1 MYNFNSVKNKEIA
14 AILYEMGQL
23 LELKGENRFKVIAY
37 SKAARAVESLKE
49 DIEEVWR
56 RGELDKI
63 PGIGKAIAEKISEY
77 LTTGHIK
84 AYDDLVY
91 STPQGMKELLQLQGV
106 GPKTVAL
113 LHEKLNVSTIDELEA
128 AARQH
133 RIRRLPG
140 MGPTKET
147 NILKAIERYRR
158 RSIRIPI
165 SVAARIVDR
174 IIVHLEGIEG
184 LSNITVAGSYRRG
197 KETVGDIDI
206 LATSSKPSDAIAAFV
221 RMPMVDDIL
230 GQGPT
235 KASIIVEG
243 TVQVDLR
250 IVEPRS
256 YGTLLQYFTGSK
268 EHNVKLRGIALQRGY
283 SLSEYSLKRLDTGDE
298 LFFDREE
305 EVYRALGMQYIPP
318 ELREDRGEIEAA
330 LANRLPHLVELSNI
344 KGDLH
349 VHSTWS
355 DGIGSIEDIVSRA
368 RSLGYEYI
376 AITDHSPSVGI
387 AGGLSDKRL
396 LEKIDLISKMN
407 ERLEGFRILAGTEVD
422 IRADGSMDYI
432 EEILERCDVVVAAI
446 HMAQSQKE
454 REINSRLV
462 AAMENE
468 HVDIIAHP
476 TGRIIGRREPYQV
489 DMDLILETAARTNTI
504 IEINA
509 YPERL
514 DLSDE
519 WARRAKEIGVKM
531 AISTDAH
538 SPEQLGFMRYGVTVA
553 RRGWL
558 EPSDVIN
565 TLSAGDLMRHL
576 GIRGN

>member
-1 MYNFNSVKNKEIA
+1 MRNKEIA
-14 AILYEMGQL
+14 AILYEMGEL
-23 LELKGENRFKVIAY
+23 LEIRGENRFKVIAY
-37 SKAARAVESLKE
+37 SKAARAIESLKE
-49 DIEEVWR
+49 DIEDVWR
-56 RGELDKI
+56 RGELDRI

-84 AYDDLVY
+84 AYDELVS
-91 STPQGMKELLQLQGV
+91 STPHGMKELLQLQGV

-113 LHEKLNVSTIDELEA
+113 LHEKLGVSTIDELEA

-140 MGPTKET
+140 MGPTKEA
-147 NILKAIERYRR
+147 NILKAIERYRT
-158 RSIRIPI
+158 RSTRIPL
-165 SVAARIVDR
+165 SAASRIVER
-174 IIVHLEGIEG
+174 IMGYLEGIVG
-184 LSNITVAGSYRRG
+184 LSNITVAGSFRRG

-206 LATSSKPSDAIAAFV
+206 LATSSRPSESVAAFV
-221 RMPMVDDIL
+221 RMPLVDEIL

-235 KASIIVEG
+235 KASVIVEG

-283 SLSEYSLKRLDTGDE
+283 SLSEYSLKRLDTGEE

-305 EVYRALGMQYIPP
+305 DVYRALGMQYIPP

-330 LANRLPHLVELSNI
+330 LAHRLPDLVELSSI

-349 VHSTWS
+349 VHSAWS
-355 DGIGSIEDIVSRA
+355 DGTGSIEEIVSSA
-368 RSLGYEYI
+368 RSLGYEYV

-387 AGGLSDKRL
+387 AGGLSDRRL
-396 LEKIDLISKMN
+396 LEKIDAISRMN
-407 ERLEGFRILAGTEVD
+407 EGLEGFRILAGTEVD
-422 IRADGSMDYI
+422 IRADGSLDYAD
-432 EEILERCDVVVAAI
+432 EILERCDLVVAAI

-476 TGRIIGRREPYQV
+476 TGRILGRRDPYQV
-489 DMDLILETAARTNTI
+489 DMELILETAAGTGTI
-504 IEINA
+504 MEINA

-519 WARRAKEIGVKM
+519 WARRAKELGVKM

-538 SPEQLGFMRYGVTVA
+538 SPDQMGFMRYGVTVA

-565 TLSAGDLMRHL
+565 TLSAEELIRHL
-576 GIRGN
+576 SG

>member
-1 MYNFNSVKNKEIA
+1 VRNKEIA
-14 AILYEMGQL
+14 SILYEMGEL
-23 LELKGENRFKVIAY
+23 LELRGENRFKVIAY
-37 SKAARAVESLKE
+37 SKAARAIESLKE

-56 RGELDKI
+56 RGELDRI

-77 LTTGHIK
+77 LTTGHIN
-84 AYDDLVY
+84 AYDELVA

-128 AARQH
+128 AAKQH

-140 MGPTKET
+140 MGPTKEA

-158 RSIRIPI
+158 RSTRIPI
-165 SVAARIVDR
+165 GAAERIVER
-174 IIVHLEGIEG
+174 IMHYLGGIEG
-184 LSNITVAGSYRRG
+184 LSNITVAGSFRRG

-206 LATSSKPSDAIAAFV
+206 LATSSRPSESIAAFV
-221 RMPMVDDIL
+221 RMPMVDEIL

-283 SLSEYSLKRLDTGDE
+283 SLSEYSLKRLDTGEE

-305 EVYRALGMQYIPP
+305 DVYRALGMQYIPP

-330 LANRLPHLVELSNI
+330 LANRLPNLVDLQSM

-355 DGIGSIEDIVSRA
+355 DGIGSIEEIASRA

-376 AITDHSPSVGI
+376 AITDHSQSVGI

-396 LEKIDLISKMN
+396 LEKIEAIYRMN
-407 ERLEGFRILAGTEVD
+407 ERLDGFRILAGTEVD
-422 IRADGSMDYI
+422 IRADGSLDYTD
-432 EEILERCDVVVAAI
+432 EILERCDIVVAAI
-446 HMAQSQKE
+446 HMAQGQRE

-476 TGRIIGRREPYQV
+476 TGRIIGRREPYHV
-489 DMDLILETAARTNTI
+489 DMDLILETAARTGTI
-504 IEINA
+504 MEINA

-531 AISTDAH
+531 AIDTDAH

-565 TLSAGDLMRHL
+565 TLSAKDFLRYL
-576 GIRGN
+576 GI

>member
-1 MYNFNSVKNKEIA
+1 MRNKEIA
-14 AILYEMGQL
+14 AILYEMGEL

-37 SKAARAVESLKE
+37 SKAARAIESLKE
-49 DIEEVWR
+49 DIEDVWR
-56 RGELDKI
+56 RGELDRI

-84 AYDDLVY
+84 AYDDLVS

-113 LHEKLNVSTIDELEA
+113 LHEKLGVSTIDELEA

-158 RSIRIPI
+158 RSTRIPL

-174 IIVHLEGIEG
+174 IMRYLGGIEG
-184 LSNITVAGSYRRG
+184 LSNITVAGSFRRG

-206 LATSSKPSDAIAAFV
+206 LATSSRPSDAIAAFV
-221 RMPMVDDIL
+221 RMPMVDEIL

-283 SLSEYSLKRLDTGDE
+283 SLSEYSLKRLDTGEE

-305 EVYRALGMQYIPP
+305 DVYRALGMQYIPP

-330 LANRLPHLVELSNI
+330 LANRLPQLVELSSI
-344 KGDLH
+344 RGDLH

-355 DGIGSIEDIVSRA
+355 DGIGSIEDMVSRA

-387 AGGLSDKRL
+387 AGGLSEIRL
-396 LEKIDLISKMN
+396 LEKIETISRMN

-422 IRADGSMDYI
+422 IRADGSLDYAD
-432 EEILERCDVVVAAI
+432 EILERCDVVVAAI

-504 IEINA
+504 MEINA

-565 TLSAGDLMRHL
+565 TLSAGELMKHL
-576 GIRGN
+576 GV

>member
-1 MYNFNSVKNKEIA
+1 VRNKEIA
-14 AILYEMGQL
+14 AILYEMGEL
-23 LELKGENRFKVIAY
+23 LEIRGENRFKVIAY
-37 SKAARAVESLKE
+37 SRAARAIESLKE
-49 DIEEVWR
+49 DIEDVWR
-56 RGELDKI
+56 RGELDRI
-63 PGIGKAIAEKISEY
+63 PGVGKAIAEKISEY

-84 AYDDLVY
+84 AYDDLVS
-91 STPQGMKELLQLQGV
+91 STPKGMKELLQLQGV

-113 LHEKLNVSTIDELEA
+113 LHEKLGVSTVDELEA

-140 MGPTKET
+140 MGPTKEA
-147 NILKAIERYRR
+147 NILKAIERHRR
-158 RSIRIPI
+158 RSTRIPL
-165 SVAARIVDR
+165 SVAVRIVEHIMR
-174 IIVHLEGIEG
+174 HLEGIEG

-206 LATSSKPSDAIAAFV
+206 LATSSRPSESIAAFV

-235 KASIIVEG
+235 KASIIIEG

-283 SLSEYSLKRLDTGDE
+283 SLSEYSLKRLDTGEE

-305 EVYRALGMQYIPP
+305 DVYKALGMQYIPP

-330 LANRLPHLVELSNI
+330 LANRLPELVDLSSI

-355 DGIGSIEDIVSRA
+355 DGVGSIEEMVSHA

-387 AGGLSDKRL
+387 AGGISEERL
-396 LEKIDLISKMN
+396 LEKVETIYRMN
-407 ERLEGFRILAGTEVD
+407 EGLEGFRILAGTEVD
-422 IRADGSMDYI
+422 IRADGSLDYRD
-432 EEILERCDVVVAAI
+432 EILESCDVVVAAI

-476 TGRIIGRREPYQV
+476 TGRIIGRREPYRV
-489 DMDLILETAARTNTI
+489 DMDLILETAARTGTI
-504 IEINA
+504 MEINA

-519 WARRAKEIGVKM
+519 WARRAKEMGVRM

-538 SPEQLGFMRYGVTVA
+538 SPDQLGFMRYGVTVA

-558 EPSDVIN
+558 EPSNVIN
-565 TLSAGDLMRHL
+565 TLSAKDLMRHL
-576 GIRGN
+576 GI

>member
-1 MYNFNSVKNKEIA
+1 MRNREIA
-14 AILYEMGQL
+14 AILYEMGEL
-23 LELKGENRFKVIAY
+23 LELRGENRFKVIAY
-37 SKAARAVESLKE
+37 SRAARAIESLKE
-49 DIEEVWR
+49 DIEDVWR
-56 RGELDKI
+56 RGELDRI
-63 PGIGKAIAEKISEY
+63 PGVGKAIAEKISEY

-84 AYDDLVY
+84 AYDELV
-91 STPQGMKELLQLQGV
+91 SATPQGMKELLQLQGV

-113 LHEKLNVSTIDELEA
+113 LHEKLGVSTVDELEA

-140 MGPTKET
+140 MGPTKEA
-147 NILKAIERYRR
+147 NILKAIERYRK
-158 RSIRIPI
+158 RSTRIPL
-165 SVAARIVDR
+165 SAAARIVER
-174 IIVHLEGIEG
+174 IMSHLEGIEG

-206 LATSSKPSDAIAAFV
+206 LATSPRPSESIAAFV
-221 RMPMVDDIL
+221 RMPMVDEIL

-283 SLSEYSLKRLDTGDE
+283 SLSEYSLKRLDTGEE

-305 EVYRALGMQYIPP
+305 DVYKALGMQYIPP

-330 LANRLPHLVELSNI
+330 LADRLPHLVDLSSI

-355 DGIGSIEDIVSRA
+355 DGTGSVEEMVSQA
-368 RSLGYEYI
+368 RSLGYEYL

-387 AGGLSDKRL
+387 AGGLSQERL
-396 LEKIDLISKMN
+396 LKKIETISRMN

-422 IRADGSMDYI
+422 IRADGSLDYTD
-432 EEILERCDVVVAAI
+432 EILKRCDVVVAAI
-446 HMAQSQKE
+446 HMAQGQRE

-489 DMDLILETAARTNTI
+489 DMELILETAARTGTI
-504 IEINA
+504 MEINA

-519 WARRAKEIGVKM
+519 WTRRAKEIGVRM
-531 AISTDAH
+531 AIGTDAH

-565 TLSAGDLMRHL
+565 TLSAEDLMRHL
-576 GIRGN
+576 GIH

>member
-1 MYNFNSVKNKEIA
+1 MRNKEIA
-14 AILYEMGQL
+14 AILYEMGEL
-23 LELKGENRFKVIAY
+23 LEIRGENRFKVIAY
-37 SKAARAVESLKE
+37 SRAARAIESLKE
-49 DIEEVWR
+49 DIEDVWR
-56 RGELDKI
+56 RGELDRI
-63 PGIGKAIAEKISEY
+63 PGVGKAIAEKISEY

-84 AYDDLVY
+84 AYDDLVS
-91 STPQGMKELLQLQGV
+91 STPKGMKELLQLQGV

-113 LHEKLNVSTIDELEA
+113 LHEKLGVSTVDELEA

-140 MGPTKET
+140 MGPTKEA
-147 NILKAIERYRR
+147 NILKAIERHRR
-158 RSIRIPI
+158 RSTRIPL
-165 SVAARIVDR
+165 SAAVRIVER
-174 IIVHLEGIEG
+174 IMSYLEGIEG

-206 LATSSKPSDAIAAFV
+206 LATSSRPSESIAAFV

-235 KASIIVEG
+235 KASIIIEG

-283 SLSEYSLKRLDTGDE
+283 SLSEYSLKRLDTGEE

-305 EVYRALGMQYIPP
+305 DVYKALGMQYIPP

-330 LANRLPHLVELSNI
+330 LANRLPELVDLSSI

-349 VHSTWS
+349 VHSIWS
-355 DGIGSIEDIVSRA
+355 DGIGSIEDLVSHA

-387 AGGLSDKRL
+387 AGGLSEERL
-396 LEKIDLISKMN
+396 LEKMETISRMN
-407 ERLEGFRILAGTEVD
+407 ENLEGFRILAGTEVD
-422 IRADGSMDYI
+422 IRADGSLDYTD
-432 EEILERCDVVVAAI
+432 EILERCDVVVAAI

-476 TGRIIGRREPYQV
+476 TGRIIGRREPYRV
-489 DMDLILETAARTNTI
+489 DMDLILETAARTGTI
-504 IEINA
+504 MEINA

-519 WARRAKEIGVKM
+519 WARRAKEMGVRM

-538 SPEQLGFMRYGVTVA
+538 SPDQLGFMRYGVTVA

-565 TLSAGDLMRHL
+565 TLSAKDLMRHL
-576 GIRGN
+576 GI

>member
-1 MYNFNSVKNKEIA
+1 MRNKEIA
-14 AILYEMGQL
+14 AILYEMGEL
-23 LELKGENRFKVIAY
+23 LEIRGENRFKVIAY
-37 SKAARAVESLKE
+37 SKAARAIESLKE

-56 RGELDKI
+56 RGELDRI
-63 PGIGKAIAEKISEY
+63 PGVGKAIAEKISEY

-84 AYDDLVY
+84 AYDELV
-91 STPQGMKELLQLQGV
+91 STIPQGMKELLQLQGV

-113 LHEKLNVSTIDELEA
+113 LHEKLNISTIDELEA

-140 MGPTKET
+140 MGPTKEA

-158 RSIRIPI
+158 RSTRIPL
-165 SVAARIVDR
+165 SAAARIVER
-174 IIVHLEGIEG
+174 IMRHLEGIEG
-184 LSNITVAGSYRRG
+184 LSNITVAGSFRRG

-206 LATSSKPSDAIAAFV
+206 LATSSRPSESIAAFV
-221 RMPMVDDIL
+221 RMPMVDEIL

-268 EHNVKLRGIALQRGY
+268 EHNVKLRSIALQRGY
-283 SLSEYSLKRLDTGDE
+283 SLSEYSLKRLDTGEE

-305 EVYRALGMQYIPP
+305 DVYKALGMQYIPP

-330 LANRLPHLVELSNI
+330 LASHLPDLVELSSM

-355 DGIGSIEDIVSRA
+355 DGIGSIEDLVAHA
-368 RSLGYEYI
+368 RSLGYEYV

-387 AGGLSDKRL
+387 AGGLSDERL
-396 LEKIDLISKMN
+396 LEKVDAISRMN
-407 ERLEGFRILAGTEVD
+407 ERLDGFRILAGTEVD
-422 IRADGSMDYI
+422 IRADGSLDYTDD
-432 EEILERCDVVVAAI
+432 ILERCDVVVAAI
-446 HMAQSQKE
+446 HMAQSQRE

-489 DMDLILETAARTNTI
+489 DMELILETAAKTGTI
-504 IEINA
+504 MEINA

-519 WARRAKEIGVKM
+519 WARRAKELGVKM

-538 SPEQLGFMRYGVTVA
+538 SPEQLEFMRYGVTVA

-565 TLSAGDLMRHL
+565 TLSTEELMRHL
-576 GIRGN
+576 GIR

>member
-1 MYNFNSVKNKEIA
+1 MRNKEIA
-14 AILYEMGQL
+14 AILYEMGEL
-23 LELKGENRFKVIAY
+23 LEIKGENRFKVIAY
-37 SKAARAVESLKE
+37 SKAARAIESLKE
-49 DIEEVWR
+49 DIEDVWR
-56 RGELDKI
+56 RGELDEI
-63 PGIGKAIAEKISEY
+63 PGVGKAIAEKISEY

-84 AYDDLVY
+84 AYDELVS
-91 STPQGMKELLQLQGV
+91 STPKGMKELLQLQGV

-113 LHEKLNVSTIDELEA
+113 LHEKLGISTIEELEA
-128 AARQH
+128 AAKQH

-147 NILKAIERYRR
+147 NILKAIERYRM
-158 RSIRIPI
+158 RSTRIPL
-165 SVAARIVDR
+165 SNAVRIVDR
-174 IIVHLEGIEG
+174 IMKHLEGIEG
-184 LSNITVAGSYRRG
+184 LSNITVAGSFRRG

-206 LATSSKPSDAIAAFV
+206 LATSSRPSESIAAFV
-221 RMPMVDDIL
+221 RIPMVDEIL

-268 EHNVKLRGIALQRGY
+268 EHNVKLRSIALQRGY
-283 SLSEYSLKRLDTGDE
+283 SLSEYSLKRLDTGEE

-305 EVYRALGMQYIPP
+305 DVYRALGMQYIPP

-330 LANRLPHLVELSNI
+330 LAHRLPDLVDLSSI

-355 DGIGSIEDIVSRA
+355 DGIGSIEDMVSHA

-387 AGGLSDKRL
+387 AGGLSQERL
-396 LEKIDLISKMN
+396 LEKIETISRMN
-407 ERLEGFRILAGTEVD
+407 EGLEGFRILAGTEVD
-422 IRADGSMDYI
+422 IRADGSLDYTD
-432 EEILERCDVVVAAI
+432 EILERCDVVVAAI

-454 REINSRLV
+454 REINSRLI

-476 TGRIIGRREPYQV
+476 TGRIIGRRDPYQV
-489 DMDLILETAARTNTI
+489 DMELILETAARTGTI
-504 IEINA
+504 MEINA

-519 WARRAKEIGVKM
+519 WARRAKEMGVKI

-538 SPEQLGFMRYGVTVA
+538 SPEQLSFMRYGVTVA

-565 TLSAGDLMRHL
+565 TLSAEDLMRHL
-576 GIRGN
+576 GIH

>member
-1 MYNFNSVKNKEIA
+1 MKNKEIA
-14 AILYEMGQL
+14 AILYEMGEL

-37 SKAARAVESLKE
+37 SKAARAIESLKE
-49 DIEEVWR
+49 DIENVWR
-56 RGELDKI
+56 RGELDRI
-63 PGIGKAIAEKISEY
+63 PGVGKAIAEKISEY

-84 AYDDLVY
+84 AYDELVS

-140 MGPTKET
+140 MGPTKEA
-147 NILKAIERYRR
+147 NILKAIERYRM
-158 RSIRIPI
+158 RSTRIPL
-165 SVAARIVDR
+165 SAAARIVER
-174 IIVHLEGIEG
+174 IMSYLEDIEG

-206 LATSSKPSDAIAAFV
+206 LATSSRPSESIAAFV
-221 RMPMVDDIL
+221 RMPMVDEIL

-268 EHNVKLRGIALQRGY
+268 DHNVKLRGIALQRGY
-283 SLSEYSLKRLDTGDE
+283 SLSEYSLKRLDTGEE

-305 EVYRALGMQYIPP
+305 DVYKALGMQYIPP

-330 LANRLPHLVELSNI
+330 LANRLPELVDLSSI

-355 DGIGSIEDIVSRA
+355 DGIGSIEDLVSHA

-387 AGGLSDKRL
+387 AGGLSEERL
-396 LEKIDLISKMN
+396 LEKMETISRMN
-407 ERLEGFRILAGTEVD
+407 EGLEGFRILAGTEVD
-422 IRADGSMDYI
+422 IRADGSLDYTD
-432 EEILERCDVVVAAI
+432 EILERCDVVVAAI

-468 HVDIIAHP
+468 NVDIIAHP

-489 DMDLILETAARTNTI
+489 DMELILETAARTGTI
-504 IEINA
+504 MEINA

-519 WARRAKEIGVKM
+519 WARRAKEIGVRM

-538 SPEQLGFMRYGVTVA
+538 SPEQLSFMRYGVTVA

-565 TLSAGDLMRHL
+565 TLSAKDLMRHL
-576 GIRGN
+576 GI